1 MPHTDISTIGE
12 FGLID
17 RIRSI
22 VDIRTD
28 DALLH
33 GHLLK
38 GISDDAAV
46 FRPSP
51 GKVQLFTTDAL
62 VEGIHFDLTFTSL
75 KHLGWKT
82 IATNV
87 SDIAAM
93 GGIPRY
99 ATIVLSLPK
108 KISVEMVEEFYRGA
122 AAASKQYS
130 CMIVGGDTTT
140 SMANMTISCALIGEA
155 DEAHIR
161 YRSGA
166 TPGEYLCVSGHLG
179 GSIAGLKI
187 LAREKQRFG
196 QSPDP
201 SAFKANLEP
210 YTAAIERHLMPRPR
224 LDISKLLTERVKCG
238 ALIDISDGLAAEVHH
253 ICKNSGVGASVSE
266 HNIPIESSTQKIA
279 EELSDPPMKYA
290 LFGGEE
296 YELLFTISD
305 SEFEKLEKLTNDVT
319 IIGRITGPEKGIVI
333 VREDGMEE
341 QLPPG
346 GWNHFTV

>member
-28 DALLH
+28 DASLH
-33 GHLLK
+33 GRLLK

-62 VEGIHFDLTFTSL
+62 VEGVHFDLTFTSM

-82 IATNV
+82 IVANI

-99 ATIVLSLPK
+99 ATIVISVPK

-122 AAASKQYS
+122 AAACKQYS
-130 CMIVGGDTTT
+130 CLIVGGDTTT
-140 SMANMTISCALIGEA
+140 SMANMAISCALIGEA
-155 DEAHIR
+155 EEAHIR

-166 TPGEYLCVSGHLG
+166 IPGEYLCVSGHLG
-179 GSIAGLKI
+179 GSLAGLKI
-187 LAREKQRFG
+187 LTHEKQRFE

-201 SAFKANLEP
+201 SAFKANLES
-210 YTAAIERHLMPRPR
+210 YTQALERHLMPRPR

-238 ALIDISDGLAAEVHH
+238 ALIDISDGLASEVHH
-253 ICKNSGVGASVSE
+253 ICKQSNVGASISE
-266 HNIPIESSTQKIA
+266 HNIPIEFSTQKIA

-296 YELLFTISD
+296 YELLFTISTSD
-305 SEFEKLEKLTNDVT
+305 FEKLETLTNDVT
-319 IIGRITGPEKGIVI
+319 IIGRITEPEKGTVI
-333 VREDGMEE
+333 VREDGTEE
-341 QLPPG
+341 PLPAG
-346 GWNHFTV
+346 GWNHFTK